1 MEIYNIIQEYFNK
14 KKYSKITEEEIKNI
28 YKGII
33 DICQKN
39 NLNTD
44 ELKYLSEGESSIA
57 FECMGKVI
65 KFVPVAKET
74 SLTEYLKDSKLI
86 LAPIDEI
93 LIPIN
98 YAKNHSYNMSI
109 ILEEKLKPQPN
120 LTTQEIVYF
129 AEQLFNNGYIWLD
142 LRPEN
147 LAIDSQ
153 GKIKLID
160 YGELFNRRYDKDYK
174 NHLASFKTI
183 IEIKNKEIKNNKKW
197 NFFRR

>member
-1 MEIYNIIQEYFNK
+1 MEIYNIIQNYFNK

-39 NLNTD
+39 NLDTN

-65 KFVPVAKET
+65 KFVPISKEIR
-74 SLTEYLKDSKLI
+74 LTDYLKDSKLI

-98 YAKNHSYNMSI
+98 YSKYYSYNISI
-109 ILEEKLKPQPN
+109 ILEEKLKTLAN
-120 LTTQEIVYF
+120 ITTREIVLF
-129 AEQLFNNGYIWLD
+129 AEQVFNDGDIWVD
-142 LRPEN
+142 RRPEN
-147 LAIDSQ
+147 LSRDS
-153 GKIKLID
+153 
-160 YGELFNRRYDKDYK
+160 E
-174 NHLASFKTI
+174 
-183 IEIKNKEIKNNKKW
+183 
-197 NFFRR
+197 